1 MACGDKSG
9 FHLRSGQSPLIFSRQ
24 RGGWGWGQTN
34 SPFLLP
40 PHLGALAELL
50 WHEAEAA
57 VSMVTSHFSSTS
69 FAQHDQA
76 VNWLALKK
84 KEKQNIERKYT
95 VSFLS
100 PLCRLVKNKPNMVH
114 WLLTRIMA
122 GEYALNSC
130 SAGEKLMEGVFGS
143 VLRSKRERGG
153 PRGMDGA
160 AVIVV
165 NSPSV
170 YVSANSLRKE
180 TGDIL
185 HTVLQTRTGPLN

>member
-1 MACGDKSG
+1 
-9 FHLRSGQSPLIFSRQ
+9 
-24 RGGWGWGQTN
+24 
-34 SPFLLP
+34 
-40 PHLGALAELL
+40 
-50 WHEAEAA
+50 
-57 VSMVTSHFSSTS
+57 
-69 FAQHDQA
+69 
-76 VNWLALKK
+76 
-84 KEKQNIERKYT
+84 
-95 VSFLS
+95 
-100 PLCRLVKNKPNMVH
+100 MVH

>member
-1 MACGDKSG
+1 MA
-9 FHLRSGQSPLIFSRQ
+9 
-24 RGGWGWGQTN
+24 
-34 SPFLLP
+34 
-40 PHLGALAELL
+40 
-50 WHEAEAA
+50 
-57 VSMVTSHFSSTS
+57 
-69 FAQHDQA
+69 
-76 VNWLALKK
+76 
-84 KEKQNIERKYT
+84 
-95 VSFLS
+95 
-100 PLCRLVKNKPNMVH
+100 H
-114 WLLTRIMA
+114 WLLTGIMA

-143 VLRSKRERGG
+143 VSLIEEGERERGG

-185 HTVLQTRTGPLN
+185 HTIFQTRTGPLN